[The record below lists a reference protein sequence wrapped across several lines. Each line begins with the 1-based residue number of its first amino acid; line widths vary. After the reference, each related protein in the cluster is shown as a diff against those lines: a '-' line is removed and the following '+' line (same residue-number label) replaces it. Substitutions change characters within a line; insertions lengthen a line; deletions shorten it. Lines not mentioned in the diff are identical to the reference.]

1 MTRLAAVLTRIRRF
15 HRSEQGGATVW
26 SLFLSTAIA
35 MIGGYAV
42 DVSNLMTSRT
52 DLQIAADAAAHAA
65 LLSRSPMSADR
76 LSADEARAIGVEMAA
91 LNLPVEEYGETV
103 RPEDIV
109 FGTWDRDTLQ
119 FTADEDSKSAVQ
131 VTAWRHSLLDNPVP
145 VYLLQ
150 LAGLSEWDLQVVSVF
165 ETYQPTCLR
174 EGFVAEDV
182 VDIQSNNSYS
192 NGFCIHSNS
201 YVSLNSNN
209 YFEPGTV
216 VSMPD
221 LDDIDL
227 PNSGYETNDGLQ
239 DALREGS
246 WNIRI
251 VSRIQ
256 NIIDGLLAFDREFL
270 PDYITYPSAVTLP
283 SNTVKQ
289 EHLVAGR
296 LYRYNCNGGKRMT
309 IDKDVTMSKV
319 VLITNCEI
327 KFNEGVAL
335 EDAIVAT
342 TDTGA
347 KSMNSPGGLR
357 LGKDDGCAEGN
368 SAQLVTMGSVDVAAD
383 LRLYGAQIIAR
394 DDIQFAANA
403 NGIQGAALVA
413 GGEISGTSNME
424 MRYCGSGM
432 EDNFEADYFRMVN

>member
-296 LYRYNCNGGKRMT
+296 LYRYTCNGGKRMT

-383 LRLYGAQIIAR
+383 LQLYGAQIIAR

-432 EDNFEADYFRMVN
+432 KDNFEADYFRMVN

>member
-1 MTRLAAVLTRIRRF
+1 MTCLHATLARARTFQRTE
-15 HRSEQGGATVW
+15 HGGATVW
-26 SLFLSTAIA
+26 SLFLSASMA

-65 LLSRSPMSADR
+65 LLSRETK
-76 LSADEARAIGVEMAA
+76 SADEARTIGIEMAA
-91 LNLPVEEYGETV
+91 VNLPVESYGETV

-119 FTADEDSKSAVQ
+119 FTADENSKTAVQ
-131 VTAWRHSLLDNPVP
+131 VTAWRHSQLDNPVP

-150 LAGLSEWDLQVVSVF
+150 LAGLDQWDLQVVSVF

-174 EGFVAEDV
+174 EGFVAEEV
-182 VDIQSNNSYS
+182 VDVQSNNSYS
-192 NGFCIHSNS
+192 NGFCIHSNAH
-201 YVSLNSNN
+201 VSLNSNN

-251 VSRIQ
+251 VNRIQ
-256 NIIDGLLAFDREFL
+256 NIVDGLLAFDPEYL
-270 PDYITYPSAVTLP
+270 PDYITYPTAVTLP

-289 EHLVAGR
+289 SNLVAGR
-296 LYRYNCNGGKRMT
+296 LYRYTCNGGKRMT
-309 IDKDVTMSKV
+309 IDNNVVMSKV
-319 VLITNCEI
+319 VLVTNCEI
-327 KFNEGVAL
+327 KFNQGVAL
-335 EDAIVAT
+335 EDAVVVT
-342 TDTGA
+342 TNTGA

-357 LGKDDGCAEGN
+357 LGKDDGCAPGN
-368 SAQLVTMGSVDVAAD
+368 SAQLVTMGSVDIAAD
-383 LRLYGAQIIAR
+383 LYLFGAQILAK
-394 DDIQFAANA
+394 DNIQFAANA
-403 NGIQGAALVA
+403 NGVEGAALVA